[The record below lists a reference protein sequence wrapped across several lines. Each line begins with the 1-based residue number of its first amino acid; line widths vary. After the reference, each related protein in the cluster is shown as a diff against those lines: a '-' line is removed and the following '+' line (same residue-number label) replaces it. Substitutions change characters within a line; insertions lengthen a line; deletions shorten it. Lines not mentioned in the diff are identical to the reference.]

1 MSFIIYIDQIE
12 GSGPLQV
19 SLGEARGKEHR
30 SIIVIFITIDI
41 IIAIII
47 FTIIAIFIT
56 IFITILKIKI
66 TRYQISKGEDG
77 EVNVEV
83 VLGTQADQAA
93 DE

>member
-1 MSFIIYIDQIE
+1 MYLCSIVINIDQIE

-30 SIIVIFITIDI
+30 CFHRNIIIIVIIVVIITI
-41 IIAIII
+41 
-47 FTIIAIFIT
+47 IT
-56 IFITILKIKI
+56 II
-66 TRYQISKGEDG
+66 TRYQISKGDDG

-83 VLGTQADQAA
+83 VLGPQADQAA